1 MRVTQALQ
9 RNLQQIPNAP
19 ATVDGARR
27 HTWAQVA
34 ERVARLAGGLRAL
47 GVAPGDRVGVI
58 ALNSDRH
65 YEVFFAV
72 PWAGGAVVPVNY
84 RWSAQE
90 IAFSLDD
97 SGTRVLFIDQ
107 AFWHLAEQLR
117 PLVAHKLTIIAID
130 AEELPGADAVHDR
143 LVASHAPVEEYPNTR
158 DTLSGIFY
166 TGGTTGRSK
175 GVMLSHGNHVAN
187 TLQYITMVGA
197 LPDTV
202 YLHAAPMFHI
212 ADALY
217 IYAMTH
223 IGATHIFIPRFEPAA
238 CARAIE
244 THQVTDIILVP
255 TMIQMLLE
263 QPGFADF
270 DLTCLK
276 RMFYGASPMPEAV
289 ALDLLRKLPW
299 VGACQLYGQTE
310 SAPLLTALEPRY
322 HVADGPHAHRLRS
335 AGRALPATE
344 LRIVDDLG
352 HEMPRGEVGEIVVRS
367 PNVMMGY
374 WGREDATRDALRDGW
389 LHTGDAAYMDA
400 DGFIY
405 ISDRLKDMII
415 SGGEN
420 VYSTEVENA
429 MYQHPDVAQCAVIGV
444 PDEKWGERV
453 HAIVV
458 PRAGTRPE
466 PAELMAHCRRLIA
479 DYKCPRSVSFREE
492 PLPLSGAGK
501 VLKTELRK
509 PFWEGRARQ
518 VN

>member
-1 MRVTQALQ
+1 MLRVTQALL
-9 RNLQQIPNAP
+9 RNLQQIPAQI
-19 ATVDGARR
+19 ATIDGDRQR
-27 HTWAQVA
+27 TWSQLV
-34 ERVARLAGGLRAL
+34 ERIARLAGGLHAL
-47 GVAPGDRVGVI
+47 GVAPGERVGVI

-65 YEVFFAV
+65 LEIFFAV
-72 PWAGGAVVPVNY
+72 PWAGGVIVPINY
-84 RWSAQE
+84 RWSAPE
-90 IAFSLDD
+90 IAFSLAD

-107 AFWHLAEQLR
+107 AFWHLAETLR
-117 PLVAHKLTIIAID
+117 ALVEHPLTVIGID
-130 AEELPGADAVHDR
+130 AGLAGADAEHDR
-143 LVASHAPVEEYPNTR
+143 LVDGHAPVEEFPNGR

-166 TGGTTGRSK
+166 TGGTTGRAK

-197 LPDTV
+197 VADTI

-217 IYAMTH
+217 IYAITH
-223 IGATHIFIPRFEPAA
+223 IGGRHIFIPRFDAA
-238 CARAIE
+238 TCARTLQDHA
-244 THQVTDIILVP
+244 VTDIILVP

-263 QPGFADF
+263 QEGFAAF
-270 DLTCLK
+270 DLSRLQ

-289 ALDLLRKLPW
+289 ALDMMRKLPW
-299 VGACQLYGQTE
+299 VAACQLYGQTE
-310 SAPLLTALEPRY
+310 SAPLLTALESRY
-322 HVADGPHAHRLRS
+322 HTAEGGRLRS

-344 LRIVDDLG
+344 IKIVDA
-352 HEMPRGEVGEIVVRS
+352 RGEALPCGQVGEIVVRS
-367 PNVMMGY
+367 PNVMLGY
-374 WGREDATRDALRDGW
+374 WGREDATREVLRDGW

-400 DGFIY
+400 DGFIF

-429 MYQHPDVAQCAVIGV
+429 MYQHAEVAQCAVIGV
-444 PDEKWGERV
+444 PDDHWGERV

-458 PRAGTRPE
+458 PRPGTHPD
-466 PAELMAHCRRLIA
+466 AADLMTHCRRLIA
-479 DYKCPRSVSFREE
+479 DYKCPRSISFCAEA
-492 PLPLSGAGK
+492 LPLSGAGK

-509 PFWEGRARQ
+509 PFWAGRGRQ

>member
-1 MRVTQALQ
+1 MLRVTQALL
-9 RNLQQIPNAP
+9 RNLQQIPAQI
-19 ATVDGARR
+19 ATIDGDRQR
-27 HTWAQVA
+27 TWSQLV
-34 ERVARLAGGLRAL
+34 ERIARLAGGLHAL
-47 GVAPGDRVGVI
+47 GVAPGERVGVI

-65 YEVFFAV
+65 LEIFFAV
-72 PWAGGAVVPVNY
+72 PWAGGVIVPINY
-84 RWSAQE
+84 RWSAPE
-90 IAFSLDD
+90 IAFSLAD

-107 AFWHLAEQLR
+107 AFWHLAETLR
-117 PLVAHKLTIIAID
+117 ALVEHPLTVIGID
-130 AEELPGADAVHDR
+130 AGLAGADAEHDR
-143 LVASHAPVEEYPNTR
+143 LVDGHAPVEEFLNGR

-166 TGGTTGRSK
+166 TGGTTGRAK

-197 LPDTV
+197 VADTI

-217 IYAMTH
+217 IYAITH
-223 IGATHIFIPRFEPAA
+223 IGGRHIFIPHFDAA
-238 CARAIE
+238 TCARTLQDHA
-244 THQVTDIILVP
+244 VTDIILVP

-263 QPGFADF
+263 QEGFAAF
-270 DLTCLK
+270 DLSRLQ

-289 ALDLLRKLPW
+289 ALDMMRKLPW
-299 VGACQLYGQTE
+299 VAACQLYGQTE
-310 SAPLLTALEPRY
+310 SAPLLTALESRY
-322 HVADGPHAHRLRS
+322 HTAEGGRLRS

-344 LRIVDDLG
+344 IKIVDA
-352 HEMPRGEVGEIVVRS
+352 RGEALPCGQVGEIVVRS
-367 PNVMMGY
+367 PNVMLGY
-374 WGREDATRDALRDGW
+374 WGREDATREVLRDGW

-400 DGFIY
+400 DGFIF

-429 MYQHPDVAQCAVIGV
+429 MYQHAEVAQCAVIGV
-444 PDEKWGERV
+444 PDDHWGERV

-458 PRAGTRPE
+458 PRPGTHPD
-466 PAELMAHCRRLIA
+466 AADLMTHCRRLIA
-479 DYKCPRSVSFREE
+479 DYKCPRSISFRAKA
-492 PLPLSGAGK
+492 LPLSGAGK

-509 PFWEGRARQ
+509 PFWAGRGRQ